1 MQKMN
6 GMQTFKDRLLFLF
19 GNDTGPTQIAK
30 QIGMTFQGFTRIW
43 YDGGIPKAETLIKIR
58 EVTGC
63 DLTWLLTGEGSPFPD
78 ESQQTKLLDSTSLL
92 LDKDSTSMVYD
103 VLGHT
108 VNVDDFVF
116 IPYYEV
122 KAAAGSGYYNSDEN
136 HTLVLAFRKYWIK
149 NYLRADPNHLSVITV
164 KGDSMEGVLNDGDN
178 ILVNH
183 ANNKPGSGL
192 YVIRIGEDLIVKR
205 VQSLPGGRL
214 LITSANEAYAPFEV
228 DISSPASDVSIIGRV
243 EWFGRYI

>member
-6 GMQTFKDRLLFLF
+6 GMQNFKDRLLFLF

-58 EVTGC
+58 AVTGC

-78 ESQQTKLLDSTSLL
+78 ESQQTKLLD
-92 LDKDSTSMVYD
+92 KDSTSMVYD
-103 VLGHT
+103 VLGRT

-122 KAAAGSGYYNSDEN
+122 KAAAGNGYYNSDESN
-136 HTLVLAFRKYWIK
+136 TSVLAFRKYWIK

-183 ANNKPGSGL
+183 ANNKPSSGL

-228 DISSPASDVSIIGRV
+228 DISSLTSDVSIIGRV

>member
-1 MQKMN
+1 MDN
-6 GMQTFKDRLLFLF
+6 SFKDRLTSLFP
-19 GNDTGPTQIAK
+19 NDKISTIALT
-30 QIGMTFQGFTRIW
+30 IGMSSVGLSKIFSKGTL
-43 YDGGIPKAETLIKIR
+43 PKAETLIKIN
-58 EVTGC
+58 EITGC
-63 DLTWLLTGEGSPFPD
+63 DLRWLMTGTGKPYPDSNQAKQTIAVESKNLTNLPAI
-78 ESQQTKLLDSTSLL
+78 
-92 LDKDSTSMVYD
+92 YN
-103 VLGHT
+103 VLGRP
-108 VNVDDFVF
+108 VDIDEFVF

-136 HTLVLAFRKYWIK
+136 NTSVLAFRKYWIK
-149 NYLRADPNHLSVITV
+149 NNLRADPKHLSVITV